1 MISIS
6 YCLDVLF
13 ERGRSRGL
21 EGTCIKPPFQTGFFF
36 IGNSSN
42 KKRIIMDLNGGLIL
56 QQAMFDYHVGYGM
69 GSCWLK
75 TELTPRRSLD
85 ENLGVAMGEMT

>member
-1 MISIS
+1 
-6 YCLDVLF
+6 
-13 ERGRSRGL
+13 
-21 EGTCIKPPFQTGFFF
+21 
-36 IGNSSN
+36 
-42 KKRIIMDLNGGLIL
+42 MDLNGGLIL

-75 TELTPRRSLD
+75 TELTPRLSLD